1 MRGSAIVRFVP
12 LFWSGIWRKPGRTA
26 LIFFQVSV
34 AFALFGML
42 QGLKTGVDR
51 AAAAARADLLIV
63 HSRLSYLAEPL
74 PAGALDRIK
83 SVPDV
88 ELVVPVDIFGATYQK
103 PTQRLAVVA
112 IGPVKD
118 WPSAFT
124 FTIAP
129 EYLAAF
135 QKLRT
140 AALVRNELAEKY
152 GWKIGDR
159 IPLMSHTA
167 QMNGATD
174 WAFDMVGTFSDSDVG
189 GGRDNILINLAY
201 LDEARFLG
209 KGTVQH
215 FNVAISRPAQAAA
228 VSDEIDRRFANSS
241 QETKTESLLELAQAQ
256 AQQIG
261 DMNFLIRA
269 IVGAALAALLLATAS
284 MMMQSI
290 RERRLEL
297 AVLKAVGFTD
307 RTVFLLILAEALLVC
322 VAAAAF
328 GLALATVLLPI
339 AGIFVVGLSMPKI
352 VIAIGLGLAIVVA
365 LISAAVPAAQA
376 ARLKIATALAN
387 G

>member
-1 MRGSAIVRFVP
+1 MKFLP
-12 LFWSGIWRKPGRTA
+12 LFWSGIWRKPGRSA
-26 LIFFQVSV
+26 LIFLQVSV

-42 QGLKTGVDR
+42 QGMKTGVDH

-63 HSRLSYLAEPL
+63 HSRLSFLAASL
-74 PAGALDRIK
+74 PAGALDQIK
-83 SVPDV
+83 SVPGV

-103 PTQRLAVVA
+103 PTQGLGVVA
-112 IGPVKD
+112 ISLVKD

-140 AALVRNELAEKY
+140 AALVRNELARKY

-167 QMNGATD
+167 QMDGSTD
-174 WAFDMVGTFSDSDVG
+174 WAFDVAGTFSDSDVG
-189 GGRDNILINLAY
+189 SGQDNILINLAY
-201 LDEARFLG
+201 LEEARFLG

-215 FNVAISRPAQAAA
+215 FNVAVSDPQQAAA
-228 VSDEIDRRFANSS
+228 VSDEIDRRSANSS

-256 AQQIG
+256 AQEIG

-269 IVGAALAALLLATAS
+269 IVGAALAALLFGTAS

-290 RERRLEL
+290 RERRVEL

-307 RTVFLLILAEALLVC
+307 RTVFLLILAEALLIC

-328 GLALATVLLPI
+328 GLALASVLLPI
-339 AGIFVVGLSMPKI
+339 AGMFVVGLSMPKI
-352 VIAIGLGLAIVVA
+352 VIGIGLGLAVVVA
-365 LISAAVPAAQA
+365 LISAAVPAVQA
-376 ARLKIATALAN
+376 ARLKVAVALAN

>member
-1 MRGSAIVRFVP
+1 MRFIP

-42 QGLKTGVDR
+42 QGLKTGVDQ

-63 HSRLSYLAEPL
+63 HSRLSFLAASL
-74 PAGALDRIK
+74 PAGSLDQIK
-83 SVPDV
+83 SVPGV
-88 ELVVPVDIFGATYQK
+88 KLVVPVDIFRATYQK
-103 PTQRLAVVA
+103 PTQGLGVVA
-112 IGPVKD
+112 ISLVKD

-124 FTIAP
+124 FTIQP

-140 AALVRNELAEKY
+140 AALVREELANKY

-167 QMNGATD
+167 QMDRSTN
-174 WAFDMVGTFSDSDVG
+174 WAFDVVGTFSDSDVG
-189 GGRDNILINLAY
+189 SGRDNILINLAY
-201 LDEARFLG
+201 LEEARFLG

-215 FNVAISRPAQAAA
+215 FNVAISDPNQAAA

-256 AQQIG
+256 AQEIG

-269 IVGAALAALLLATAS
+269 IVGAALAALLFATAS

-328 GLALATVLLPI
+328 GLALATILLPI
-339 AGIFVVGLSMPKI
+339 AGVFVVGLSMPKI
-352 VIAIGLGLAIVVA
+352 VIATGLGIAIVVA
-365 LISAAVPAAQA
+365 LISAAVPAVQA
-376 ARLKIATALAN
+376 ARLKIATALAI

>member
-1 MRGSAIVRFVP
+1 MRFLP

-26 LIFFQVSV
+26 LIFLQVSV

-42 QGLKTGVDR
+42 QGLKTGVDH

-63 HSRLSYLAEPL
+63 HSRLSFLAASL
-74 PAGALDRIK
+74 PAGSLEQIK
-83 SVPDV
+83 SVPGV

-103 PTQRLAVVA
+103 PTQRLGVVA
-112 IGPVKD
+112 IRLVKD

-129 EYLAAF
+129 EYIAAF

-140 AALVRNELAEKY
+140 AALVRYELAEKY
-152 GWKIGDR
+152 GWRIGDR
-159 IPLMSHTA
+159 IPLMSQTA
-167 QMNGATD
+167 QMNGSTD
-174 WAFDMVGTFSDSDVG
+174 WAFDVVGTFSDSDVG
-189 GGRDNILINLAY
+189 SGRDNILINLAY
-201 LDEARFLG
+201 LEEARFLG

-215 FNVAISRPAQAAA
+215 FNVAISDAMQAAA

-241 QETKTESLLELAQAQ
+241 QETKTESLLELAQQQ
-256 AQQIG
+256 AQSIG

-269 IVGAALAALLLATAS
+269 IVGAALAALLFATAS

-328 GLALATVLLPI
+328 GLALATVLLPL
-339 AGIFVVGLSMPKI
+339 AGMIVVGLSMPRI
-352 VIAIGLGLAIVVA
+352 VIAIGLGLAIIVA

-376 ARLKIATALAN
+376 ARLKVATALAN

>member
-1 MRGSAIVRFVP
+1 VKFIP

-26 LIFFQVSV
+26 LIFLQVSV

-42 QGLKTGVDR
+42 QGMKSGVDQ

-63 HSRLSYLAEPL
+63 HSRLSFLAASL
-74 PAGALDRIK
+74 PAGSLEQIK
-83 SVPDV
+83 SVPGV

-103 PTQRLAVVA
+103 STQRLGVVA
-112 IGPVKD
+112 ISLVKD

-129 EYLAAF
+129 QYLAAF
-135 QKLRT
+135 QNLRT
-140 AALVRNELAEKY
+140 ATLVREELAEKY

-167 QMNGATD
+167 QMNGSTD
-174 WAFDMVGTFSDSDVG
+174 WAFDVVGTFRDSDVG
-189 GGRDNILINLAY
+189 SGRDNILINLAY
-201 LDEARFLG
+201 LEEARVLG

-215 FNVAISRPAQAAA
+215 FNVAISDPKLA
-228 VSDEIDRRFANSS
+228 VAVADEIDRRFANSP

-256 AQQIG
+256 AQSIG

-269 IVGAALAALLLATAS
+269 IVGAALAALLFATAS

-307 RTVFLLILAEALLVC
+307 RSVFLLILGEALLVC

-328 GLALATVLLPI
+328 GLALATALLPI
-339 AGIFVVGLSMPKI
+339 AGVFVVGLSMPKI
-352 VIAIGLGLAIVVA
+352 VIAVGLVLALVVA
-365 LISAAVPAAQA
+365 LISAAVPAALA
-376 ARLKIATALAN
+376 ARLKVAAALAN

>member
-1 MRGSAIVRFVP
+1 MKFIP

-34 AFALFGML
+34 AFALFGLL
-42 QGLKTGVDR
+42 QGMKTGVDH

-63 HSRLSYLAEPL
+63 HSRASFLATSL
-74 PAGALDRIK
+74 PAGSLQQIK
-83 SVPDV
+83 SVPGV
-88 ELVVPVDIFGATYQK
+88 QLVVPVDIFRATYQK
-103 PTQRLAVVA
+103 PTQSLGVVA
-112 IGPVKD
+112 ISLVKD

-129 EYLAAF
+129 EHLAAF
-135 QKLRT
+135 QELRT
-140 AALVRNELAEKY
+140 ATLVREELAKKY

-159 IPLMSHTA
+159 IPLMSHTV
-167 QMNGATD
+167 QMDGSTD
-174 WAFDMVGTFSDSDVG
+174 WAFDVVGTFRDSDVG
-189 GGRDNILINLAY
+189 SGRDNILVNLAY
-201 LDEARFLG
+201 LEESRFLG

-215 FNVAISRPAQAAA
+215 FNVAISDPQQAAA
-228 VSDEIDRRFANSS
+228 VSGEIDRRFANSS
-241 QETKTESLLELAQAQ
+241 QETETESLLELAQSQ

-269 IVGAALAALLLATAS
+269 IVGAALAALLFATTS

-297 AVLKAVGFTD
+297 AILKAVGFTD
-307 RTVFLLILAEALLVC
+307 LSVFLLILAEALLVC
-322 VAAAAF
+322 VAAGAF

-339 AGIFVVGLSMPKI
+339 AGMFVVGLSMPKI
-352 VIAIGLGLAIVVA
+352 VIAIGLVLAIVVA
-365 LISAAVPAAQA
+365 LISAAVPAVQA
-376 ARLKIATALAN
+376 ARLKVATALAN

>member
-1 MRGSAIVRFVP
+1 MVRFLP
-12 LFWSGIWRKPGRTA
+12 LFWSGIWRKPGRTI

-42 QGLKTGVDR
+42 QGLKTGVDH

-63 HSRLSYLAEPL
+63 HSRLSFLAESL
-74 PAGALDRIK
+74 PAGSLDQIK
-83 SVPDV
+83 SVPGV

-103 PTQRLAVVA
+103 PTQGLGVVA
-112 IGPVKD
+112 ISLVKD
-118 WPSAFT
+118 WPAAFT

-135 QKLRT
+135 QKVRT
-140 AALVRNELAEKY
+140 AALVREELASKY

-174 WAFDMVGTFSDSDVG
+174 WAFDVVGTFSDSDVG
-189 GGRDNILINLAY
+189 SGRDNILVNLAY
-201 LDEARFLG
+201 LEEARFLG

-215 FNVAISRPAQAAA
+215 FNVAISDPKQAAG

-241 QETKTESLLELAQAQ
+241 QETKTESLLELAQAR

-297 AVLKAVGFTD
+297 AVLKAVGFSD
-307 RTVFLLILAEALLVC
+307 RTVFLFILAEALLVC
-322 VAAAAF
+322 VAAAAL
-328 GLALATVLLPI
+328 GLALATLLLPI
-339 AGIFVVGLSMPKI
+339 AGVFVVGLSMPKS
-352 VIAIGLGLAIVVA
+352 VIAIGLGLAIIVA

-376 ARLKIATALAN
+376 ARLKVATALAN

>member
-1 MRGSAIVRFVP
+1 VKFLP

-26 LIFFQVSV
+26 LIFLQVGV

-42 QGLKTGVDR
+42 QGMKTGVDHV
-51 AAAAARADLLIV
+51 AAAARADLLIV
-63 HSRLSYLAEPL
+63 HSRLSYLAAPL
-74 PAGALDRIK
+74 PAGSLEKIQP
-83 SVPDV
+83 VPGV
-88 ELVVPVDIFGATYQK
+88 KLVVPVDIFGATYQK
-103 PTQRLAVVA
+103 PTQHVSVVA

-129 EYLAAF
+129 DHLAAF

-140 AALVRNELAEKY
+140 AALVREDLAREY

-167 QMNGATD
+167 QMDGSTD
-174 WAFDMVGTFSDSDVG
+174 WAFDVVGTFTDSDVG
-189 GGRDNILINLAY
+189 GGRDNILVNLAY
-201 LDEARFLG
+201 IDEARFLG

-215 FNVAISRPAQAAA
+215 FNVAISDPRQAAA
-228 VSDEIDRRFANSS
+228 VSDEIDRRFANSA

-256 AQQIG
+256 AQSIG

-269 IVGAALAALLLATAS
+269 IVGAALAALLFATAS

-307 RTVFLLILAEALLVC
+307 RTVFLFILAEALLVC
-322 VAAAAF
+322 LAAAAV
-328 GLALATVLLPI
+328 GLALATLLLPI
-339 AGIFVVGLSMPKI
+339 AGVFVLGLSMPKV
-352 VIAIGLGLAIVVA
+352 VIAIGLGLAVIVA
-365 LISAAVPAAQA
+365 LVSAAVPAAQA
-376 ARLKIATALAN
+376 ARLKVAAALSAL
-387 G
+387 

>member
-1 MRGSAIVRFVP
+1 MRYLP

-42 QGLKTGVDR
+42 QGLKTGVDH

-63 HSRLSYLAEPL
+63 HSRLSYLAASL
-74 PAGALDRIK
+74 PAGSLEQIK
-83 SVPDV
+83 SVPGV
-88 ELVVPVDIFGATYQK
+88 KLAVPVDIFRATYQK
-103 PTQRLAVVA
+103 PTQGLGVVA
-112 IGPVKD
+112 ISLVND

-124 FTIAP
+124 FTITP

-135 QKLRT
+135 QKQRT
-140 AALVRNELAEKY
+140 AALVRQELAAKY

-159 IPLMSHTA
+159 IPLMSNTA
-167 QMNGATD
+167 QMSGSTD
-174 WAFDMVGTFSDSDVG
+174 WAFDIAGTFSDSDVG
-189 GGRDNILINLAY
+189 SGRDNILINLAY
-201 LDEARFLG
+201 LEEARLLG

-215 FNVAISRPAQAAA
+215 FNVAVSDPKQAVA
-228 VSDEIDRRFANSS
+228 VADEIDQRFANSP

-256 AQQIG
+256 AQAIG

-269 IVGAALAALLLATAS
+269 IVGAALAALLFATAS

-290 RERRLEL
+290 RERRVEL
-297 AVLKAVGFTD
+297 AVLKALGFTD

-322 VAAAAF
+322 LVAAAF
-328 GLALATVLLPI
+328 GLALATLLLPI
-339 AGIFVVGLSMPKI
+339 AAIFVVGLKMPKI
-352 VIAIGLGLAIVVA
+352 VIAIGFALAVIVA
-365 LISAAVPAAQA
+365 LVSAAVPASQA
-376 ARLKIATALAN
+376 ARLKVATALAN

>member
-1 MRGSAIVRFVP
+1 MKFLP

-26 LIFFQVSV
+26 LIFLQVGV

-42 QGLKTGVDR
+42 QGMKTGVDHV
-51 AAAAARADLLIV
+51 AAAARADLLIV
-63 HSRLSYLAEPL
+63 HSRLSYLAAPL
-74 PAGALDRIK
+74 PAGSLEKIQP
-83 SVPDV
+83 VPGV
-88 ELVVPVDIFGATYQK
+88 KLVVPVDIFGATYQK
-103 PTQRLAVVA
+103 PTQHVSVVA

-129 EYLAAF
+129 DHLAAF

-140 AALVRNELAEKY
+140 AALVREDLAREY

-167 QMNGATD
+167 QMDGSMD
-174 WAFDMVGTFSDSDVG
+174 WAFDVVGTFTDSDVG
-189 GGRDNILINLAY
+189 GGRDNILVNLAY
-201 LDEARFLG
+201 IDEARFLG

-215 FNVAISRPAQAAA
+215 FNVAISDPRQAAA
-228 VSDEIDRRFANSS
+228 VSDEIDRRFANSA

-256 AQQIG
+256 AQSIG

-269 IVGAALAALLLATAS
+269 VVGAALAALLFATAS

-307 RTVFLLILAEALLVC
+307 RTVFLFILAEALLVC
-322 VAAAAF
+322 LAAAAV
-328 GLALATVLLPI
+328 GLALATLLLPI
-339 AGIFVVGLSMPKI
+339 AGVFVLGLSMPKV
-352 VIAIGLGLAIVVA
+352 VIAIGLGLAVIVA
-365 LISAAVPAAQA
+365 LVSAAVPAAQA
-376 ARLKIATALAN
+376 ARLKVAAALSAL
-387 G
+387 

>member
-1 MRGSAIVRFVP
+1 MRFLP
-12 LFWSGIWRKPGRTA
+12 LFWSGIWRKPGRSA

-42 QGLKTGVDR
+42 QGMKTGVDR
-51 AAAAARADLLIV
+51 AASAARADLLIV
-63 HSRLSYLAEPL
+63 HSRLSFLAEPL
-74 PAGALDRIK
+74 PAGALEQIK
-83 SVPDV
+83 SVPGV
-88 ELVVPVDIFGATYQK
+88 RLVVPVDIFGATYQK
-103 PTQRLAVVA
+103 PTQFVQVVA
-112 IGPVKD
+112 ISLVQD

-135 QKLRT
+135 QTLRT
-140 AALVRNELAEKY
+140 AALVRVELAEKY

-167 QMNGATD
+167 QMNGSTD
-174 WAFDMVGTFSDSDVG
+174 WAFDVVGTFKDSDVG
-189 GGRDNILINLAY
+189 GGRDNILVNLAY
-201 LDEARFLG
+201 LEEARALG
-209 KGTVQH
+209 KGTIQH
-215 FNVAISRPAQAAA
+215 FNVAISDPRQAAA

-256 AQQIG
+256 AQSIG

-269 IVGAALAALLLATAS
+269 IVGAALAALLFATAS

-307 RTVFLLILAEALLVC
+307 RTVFLLILSEALLLC
-322 VAAAAF
+322 IAAAAF
-328 GLALATVLLPI
+328 GLALATALLPI
-339 AGIFVVGLSMPKI
+339 AGKFVVGLSMPKI
-352 VIAIGLGLAIVVA
+352 VIAIGLGLAIAVA
-365 LISAAVPAAQA
+365 LISAAVPAVQA
-376 ARLKIATALAN
+376 ARLKVAAALV
-387 G
+387 GG

>member
-1 MRGSAIVRFVP
+1 MKFLP

-26 LIFFQVSV
+26 FIFFQVGV

-42 QGLKTGVDR
+42 QGLKTGIDH

-63 HSRLSYLAEPL
+63 HSRLSFLAASL
-74 PAGALDRIK
+74 PAGSLDQIK
-83 SVPDV
+83 SVPGV
-88 ELVVPVDIFGATYQK
+88 KLVVPVDIFGATYQK
-103 PTQRLAVVA
+103 PTQWLGVVA
-112 IGPVKD
+112 IGLDKD

-140 AALVRNELAEKY
+140 AALVRVELTEKY

-159 IPLMSHTA
+159 IPLMSQTA
-167 QMNGATD
+167 QMNGSTD
-174 WAFDMVGTFSDSDVG
+174 WAFDVVGTFTDSDVG
-189 GGRDNILINLAY
+189 SGPDNILINLAY
-201 LDEARFLG
+201 LEEARALG

-215 FNVAISRPAQAAA
+215 FNVAISDPKQAVTVA
-228 VSDEIDRRFANSS
+228 DEIDRRFANSP
-241 QETKTESLLELAQAQ
+241 QETKTESLLELAQAR
-256 AQQIG
+256 AQSIG

-307 RTVFLLILAEALLVC
+307 RTVFLLILAESLLVC

-328 GLALATVLLPI
+328 GLALATLLLPI
-339 AGIFVVGLSMPKI
+339 AGMFVVGLSMPRI

-365 LISAAVPAAQA
+365 LISAAIPAAQA
-376 ARLKIATALAN
+376 ARLKVATALAI

>member
-1 MRGSAIVRFVP
+1 MRFLP
-12 LFWSGIWRKPGRTA
+12 LLWSGIWRKPGRTA

-42 QGLKTGVDR
+42 QGLKTGVDH

-63 HSRLSYLAEPL
+63 HSRLSFLAASL
-74 PAGALDRIK
+74 PAGLLNQIN
-83 SVPDV
+83 SVPGV

-103 PTQRLAVVA
+103 PTQWLGVVA
-112 IGPVKD
+112 IRLVKD

-129 EYLAAF
+129 EHLAAF
-135 QKLRT
+135 EKQRT
-140 AALVRNELAEKY
+140 GALVRKELAEKY
-152 GWKIGDR
+152 GWRIGDR

-167 QMNGATD
+167 QMDGSTD
-174 WAFDMVGTFSDSDVG
+174 WAFDVAGTFSDSDVG
-189 GGRDNILINLAY
+189 SGPDNILVNLAY
-201 LDEARFLG
+201 VDEARFLG

-215 FNVAISRPAQAAA
+215 FNVAISDPKQAAA

-241 QETKTESLLELAQAQ
+241 QETKTESLLELAQAR
-256 AQQIG
+256 AQEIG
-261 DMNFLIRA
+261 DMNFLIRS
-269 IVGAALAALLLATAS
+269 IVGAALVALLFATTS

-297 AVLKAVGFTD
+297 AVLKTVGFTD
-307 RTVFLLILAEALLVC
+307 RSLFALVLAEALLVC
-322 VAAAAF
+322 IGAAAF

-339 AGIFVVGLSMPKI
+339 AGVFVVGLSMPKI
-352 VIAIGLGLAIVVA
+352 VIAIGMVLAIVVA
-365 LISAAVPAAQA
+365 LISAAVPAIQA
-376 ARLKIATALAN
+376 ARLKVATALAS

>member
-1 MRGSAIVRFVP
+1 VKFLP
-12 LFWSGIWRKPGRTA
+12 LFWSGIWRRPGRTA

-42 QGLKTGVDR
+42 QGIKTGVDH

-63 HSRLSYLAEPL
+63 HSRLSFLAASL
-74 PAGALDRIK
+74 PAGSLDQIK
-83 SVPDV
+83 SVPGV

-103 PTQRLAVVA
+103 PTQGLGVVA
-112 IGPVKD
+112 ISLVKD

-124 FTIAP
+124 FSIAP
-129 EYLAAF
+129 EHLAAF

-140 AALVRNELAEKY
+140 AALVRNELAQKY

-167 QMNGATD
+167 QIDGSTD
-174 WAFDMVGTFSDSDVG
+174 WAFDVVGTFSDSDVG
-189 GGRDNILINLAY
+189 SGRDNILINLAY
-201 LDEARFLG
+201 LEEARILG

-215 FNVAISRPAQAAA
+215 FNVAISDPKQSAA

-241 QETKTESLLELAQAQ
+241 QETKTESLLELAQQQ
-256 AQQIG
+256 AQEIG

-269 IVGAALAALLLATAS
+269 IVGAALAALLFATAS

-290 RERRLEL
+290 RERRVEL

-322 VAAAAF
+322 VAAGAF

-339 AGIFVVGLSMPKI
+339 AGMFVVGLSMPKI

-365 LISAAVPAAQA
+365 LISVAVPAVQA
-376 ARLKIATALAN
+376 ARLKVATALAN